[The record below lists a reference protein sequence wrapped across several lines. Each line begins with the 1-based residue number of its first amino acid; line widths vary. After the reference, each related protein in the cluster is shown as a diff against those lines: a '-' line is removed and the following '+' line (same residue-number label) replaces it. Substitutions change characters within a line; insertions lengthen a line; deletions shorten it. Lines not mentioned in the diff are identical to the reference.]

1 VTGLDGTIRQID
13 ESAWIPD
20 DETPGQ
26 VAILTENKGLLAGLW
41 RSGGVRWD
49 PFDVR
54 LGYDETL
61 YVLTG
66 SAQLQ
71 VNDEPP
77 MQLSPG
83 AVVTIRAGSV
93 TRWSVEADFVE
104 LWICY

>member
-1 VTGLDGTIRQID
+1 MPRID

-20 DETPGQ
+20 SETPGQ
-26 VAILTENKGLLAGLW
+26 IAMLIEKEGLLAGLW

-49 PFDVR
+49 PFDVH
-54 LGYDETL
+54 LEYDETL
-61 YVLTG
+61 YVLAG

-83 AVVTIRAGSV
+83 DVVTIPNGAA
-93 TRWSVEADFVE
+93 TRWSVEVDFVE
-104 LWICY
+104 LWIYY